1 MSNNHCIVINL
12 PPLSDEAAVAIHDF
26 LQDAIDRFE
35 SQYFVQIHRY
45 YRSLEQYRTRRRDHF
60 GKPPNSPKPIDRDP
74 PF

>member
-1 MSNNHCIVINL
+1 MSNDHCIVINL
-12 PPLSDEAAVAIHDF
+12 PPLSDEAAVAIHNA

-45 YRSLEQYRTRRRDHF
+45 YQSLEQLRTRRRDRL
-60 GKPPNSPKPIDRDP
+60 GKPPKSPAPLDRDP

>member
-1 MSNNHCIVINL
+1 MSNDHCIVINL
-12 PPLSDEAAVAIHDF
+12 PHLSDEAAVAIHDV

-45 YRSLEQYRTRRRDHF
+45 YQSLEQLRTRRRDRLERSLN
-60 GKPPNSPKPIDRDP
+60 KPPPMDQDP